1 MRKQTIDI
9 THNLYDQ
16 IIRLKKDK
24 SVEQFLSELIFRY
37 SDEVKMSN
45 KPIIKANSNSEV
57 LSIKD
62 KFEFINNDQNLSKF
76 RFQKD

>member
-24 SVEQFLSELIFRY
+24 SVEQFLSDLIFRY
-37 SDEVKMSN
+37 SDEISMSS
-45 KPIIKANSNSEV
+45 KVIIKGHSNSEV
-57 LSIKD
+57 LSVKD
-62 KFEFINNDQNLSKF
+62 KFDFINNDQNLSKF
-76 RFQKD
+76 RFKKD

>member
-24 SVEQFLSELIFRY
+24 SVEQFLSDLLFRY
-37 SDEVKMSN
+37 SNDEYSDRKE
-45 KPIIKANSNSEV
+45 IIKINRSSEV

-62 KFEFINNDQNLSKF
+62 KFEFINNDENLSKF
-76 RFQKD
+76 KFKN